1 MGLSV
6 QITKRT
12 GYDVGVPV
20 DFRDKEP
27 YRNQMGIPFFERY
40 LRTEL
45 IILHLV
51 VSFEL

>member
-1 MGLSV
+1 V
-6 QITKRT
+6 QITKRA

-27 YRNQMGIPFFERY
+27 YRNQKGIPFFECY

-45 IILHLV
+45 IILYLAV
-51 VSFEL
+51 LFGTIK